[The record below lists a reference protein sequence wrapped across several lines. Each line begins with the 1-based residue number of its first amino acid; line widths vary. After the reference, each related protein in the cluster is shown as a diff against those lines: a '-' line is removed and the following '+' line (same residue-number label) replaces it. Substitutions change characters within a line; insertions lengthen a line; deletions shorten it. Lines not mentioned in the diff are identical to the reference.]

1 MKSVKENEG
10 TMKSIQKV
18 GADVGND
25 ALKIYLGEDN
35 YEGKKKLEVMNVVAP
50 GYNRRILGVEKGH
63 LSNLLDVNVL
73 VNDKDLGRFFVGGIA
88 FKENRGDLIEKSK
101 RDTKATSMDTIILM
115 MTGIAYAL
123 YDPKEPVKAEN
134 IALGTLLPTE
144 EYWDDKLIEEFA
156 HNLKDKY
163 TIKFNSTAF
172 KKSEITLNIVDSD
185 IQPESAAGLLA
196 SIYDL
201 EGNCKKG
208 MENVEEEVH
217 LGIFIGSITTEVSVY
232 ENGEFNP
239 RGFFGIDLGTSDPL
253 DKVIDDLG
261 LDMTRHQIDH
271 IIRTRKEL
279 KINTSDGVKD
289 ITDKLNISKEQRFNF
304 FVKQLINKINKNL
317 DKQGINTSLI
327 SKVDLGGGGAITVF
341 DNFSKEFGIGNIQ
354 LVEDARF
361 ANALGALF
369 SITQKTNEQE
379 VAADEVLN

>member
-1 MKSVKENEG
+1 
-10 TMKSIQKV
+10 
-18 GADVGND
+18 
-25 ALKIYLGEDN
+25 
-35 YEGKKKLEVMNVVAP
+35 
-50 GYNRRILGVEKGH
+50 
-63 LSNLLDVNVL
+63 
-73 VNDKDLGRFFVGGIA
+73 
-88 FKENRGDLIEKSK
+88 
-101 RDTKATSMDTIILM
+101 
-115 MTGIAYAL
+115 
-123 YDPKEPVKAEN
+123 
-134 IALGTLLPTE
+134 
-144 EYWDDKLIEEFA
+144 
-156 HNLKDKY
+156 
-163 TIKFNSTAF
+163 
-172 KKSEITLNIVDSD
+172 
-185 IQPESAAGLLA
+185 
-196 SIYDL
+196 
-201 EGNCKKG
+201 

-271 IIRTRKEL
+271 IIRNRKEL

-289 ITDKLNISKEQRFNF
+289 ITNKLNISKEQRFNF

-341 DNFSKEFGIGNIQ
+341 DNFSKEFGVGNIQ

-369 SITQKTNEQE
+369 SIIQKTNEQE